1 METVFLVT
9 GVVGMFSIF
18 WAFLLALHIR
28 KQDSGSERMK
38 EISEYI
44 HRGALA
50 FLKSEY
56 KYLSLFITAVFFRL
70 CLDIVLIIEVF
81 KGIQF

>member
-44 HRGALA
+44 HRGG
-50 FLKSEY
+50 FGFSE
-56 KYLSLFITAVFFRL
+56 
-70 CLDIVLIIEVF
+70 E
-81 KGIQF
+81 